1 MIPLWTSGSA
11 KPILQRTRCDVAVKY
26 VKPSKMNHPYGLSD
40 KDIERITAVV
50 EGKLGQEWIS
60 LEEMEAFQDHL
71 YDHLAAKLQTHE
83 GSMVIQ

>member
-1 MIPLWTSGSA
+1 
-11 KPILQRTRCDVAVKY
+11 VAVKY
-26 VKPSKMNHPYGLSD
+26 VKPSKMNHPHGLSD

-50 EGKLGQEWIS
+50 EGKLDQEWIS

-83 GSMVIQ
+83 GSTVLQ

>member
-1 MIPLWTSGSA
+1 MT
-11 KPILQRTRCDVAVKY
+11 VKY
-26 VKPSKMNHPYGLSD
+26 VKHSKMNHPYGLTD

-83 GSMVIQ
+83 GSTVLQ